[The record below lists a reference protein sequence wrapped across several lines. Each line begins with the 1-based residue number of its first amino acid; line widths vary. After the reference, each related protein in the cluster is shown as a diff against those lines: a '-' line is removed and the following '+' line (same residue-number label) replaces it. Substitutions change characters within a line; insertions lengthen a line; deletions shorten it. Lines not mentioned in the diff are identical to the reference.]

1 MKIKIFEPSMTEP
14 EKEITL
20 RLVARGGGHHGG
32 TDMGV
37 SLVAC
42 DRDGNIVTG
51 GYILCITAEGTLKR
65 CPGISKKLGLQLT
78 PDGKIKEDR

>member
-1 MKIKIFEPSMTEP
+1 MKIKMFEPSMPEP
-14 EKEITL
+14 EKEILL
-20 RLVARGGGHHGG
+20 RLISRGGGHHGG

-42 DRDGNIVTG
+42 DSDGKPIMGGNI
-51 GYILCITAEGTLKR
+51 IRITAEGTLKR
-65 CPGISKKLGLQLT
+65 CPGISNQLGLQLT